1 MVLDSKAPK
10 AHPTPYFRPEARLGG
25 QEPPVRL
32 EPGGG
37 GGGELPAGAEPA
49 ARRLG
54 ACDCF
59 TLGRAAPGNVSEQ
72 ISSPTHSSAQLA
84 RPAPSA
90 AQQSRRARA
99 RRRGWLGRGAPG
111 QTGLGGVPGGGRARD
126 PSLPGKGDFQ
136 RWADC
141 DCSFEQ
147 YT

>member
-1 MVLDSKAPK
+1 MCLEIQAKKMLGVLIFSSNWFGGLSVFVLMVLDSKAPK
-10 AHPTPYFRPEARLGG
+10 AHPTPHFRPEARLGG
-25 QEPPVRL
+25 QESPVRL

-37 GGGELPAGAEPA
+37 GGGELPTGAEPA

-72 ISSPTHSSAQLA
+72 ISSPAHSSAQLA

-99 RRRGWLGRGAPG
+99 RRRGWLGRGAPDRKS
-111 QTGLGGVPGGGRARD
+111 VV
-126 PSLPGKGDFQ
+126 
-136 RWADC
+136 
-141 DCSFEQ
+141 
-147 YT
+147 